1 MCEIAGDLLLGMMG
15 REGAE
20 EADVTKLSDPKHVME
35 RNIVWWSQAYVAPE
49 KPAEAS
55 TEESEHLPVIDILG
69 LFSITLHK
77 ELRIPDPT

>member
-1 MCEIAGDLLLGMMG
+1 M
-15 REGAE
+15 
-20 EADVTKLSDPKHVME
+20 V
-35 RNIVWWSQAYVAPE
+35 VWWSQAYIAPE

-77 ELRIPDPT
+77 ELRIPDPA

>member
-1 MCEIAGDLLLGMMG
+1 MTRSILW
-15 REGAE
+15 RE
-20 EADVTKLSDPKHVME
+20 E
-35 RNIVWWSQAYVAPE
+35 RCVVVWWSQAYIAPE

-77 ELRIPDPT
+77 ELRIPDPA